1 MERGKGKGKVRETA
15 SITKGKNIV
24 IWGIGAL
31 QSDLEGACAFEHV
44 LYYIDDY
51 MSEKKEISISKRQEN
66 PEQ

>member
-31 QSDLEGACAFEHV
+31 QSDLEGACAFEQRNFD
-44 LYYIDDY
+44 I
-51 MSEKKEISISKRQEN
+51 KKEGFSFG
-66 PEQ
+66 